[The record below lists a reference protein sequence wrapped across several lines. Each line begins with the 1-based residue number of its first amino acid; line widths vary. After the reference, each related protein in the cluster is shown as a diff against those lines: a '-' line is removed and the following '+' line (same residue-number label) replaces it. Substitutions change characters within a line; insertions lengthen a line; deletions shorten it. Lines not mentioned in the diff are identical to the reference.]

1 MLNTTFDWKE
11 IDSLIRLLHAYGIR
25 YLMGNGSSEDQEE
38 EHVEPVHLIQRLAGC
53 GYPLVENASI
63 ALFLLHPELA
73 LSVREA
79 LDQSSEEIAE
89 TIAVLT
95 LAILY
100 LQQWWL
106 FRLTFAL
113 GHLPSFPE
121 APFVSLWQDRHL
133 PEPASGYGLEGLLA
147 LQAYQEQRYGV
158 PLNFLDDWDNQIQHL
173 LMQEE
178 AAGREISDEVMET
191 LRRLSIT

>member
-1 MLNTTFDWKE
+1 
-11 IDSLIRLLHAYGIR
+11 
-25 YLMGNGSSEDQEE
+25 
-38 EHVEPVHLIQRLAGC
+38 
-53 GYPLVENASI
+53 
-63 ALFLLHPELA
+63 
-73 LSVREA
+73 VREA